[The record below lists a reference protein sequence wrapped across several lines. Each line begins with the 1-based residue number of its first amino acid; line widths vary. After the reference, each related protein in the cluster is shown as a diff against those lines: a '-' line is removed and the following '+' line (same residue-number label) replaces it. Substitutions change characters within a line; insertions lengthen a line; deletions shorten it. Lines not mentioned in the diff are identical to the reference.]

1 MRRNAA
7 VSLGFAAFVGVAIA
21 FTPVPGIAQSHA
33 GGPDDATIV
42 AIFDAA
48 NTADIETGKLAA
60 ERAASKEVR
69 DFGAMM
75 ARDHEAVRQM
85 GRDLAKKL
93 SVTPTPPK
101 DDQGARD
108 HAAAMK
114 RLQGLQGRAFDRAFL
129 RHEVAFHAA
138 VIKAIETTLMPAIDN
153 PELEALVEK
162 VAPAFQAHMIAAQ
175 QLEKTL
181 VEK

>member
-1 MRRNAA
+1 M
-7 VSLGFAAFVGVAIA
+7 
-21 FTPVPGIAQSHA
+21 
-33 GGPDDATIV
+33 
-42 AIFDAA
+42 
-48 NTADIETGKLAA
+48 
-60 ERAASKEVR
+60 
-69 DFGAMM
+69 
-75 ARDHEAVRQM
+75 
-85 GRDLAKKL
+85 

-101 DDQGARD
+101 NDQGARD

-138 VIKAIETTLMPAIDN
+138 VIEAIETTLMPAIDN

-162 VAPAFQAHMIAAQ
+162 IAPAFQAHMLEAQ

-181 VEK
+181 GQK